1 MNTVPWLMPMIKQI
15 NTKARNCLKNNL
27 KRYEITDAQLEVLIL
42 LSKHKYKSINQR
54 YIEQQLHLSNPT
66 IVSLLDKLEEKKLVQ
81 RVISKDDRRQRE
93 IVITELGEK
102 MHEALYD
109 DFCRS
114 DFYLTSGL
122 TSDEVGELKRLLSI
136 VLENTSAKK
145 EDRND

>member
-1 MNTVPWLMPMIKQI
+1 MNTVPWLLPIIKQI

-27 KRYEITDAQLEVLIL
+27 KRYEITDAQFEVLII
-42 LSKHKYKSINQR
+42 LSKNKSKSVNQR
-54 YIEQQLHLSNPT
+54 YIEQELHLSNPT
-66 IVSLLDKLEEKKLVQ
+66 IVSLIDKLEEKGLVK
-81 RVISKDDRRQRE
+81 RILSKNDRRQKE

-114 DFYLTSGL
+114 DFYLTNNM
-122 TSDEVGELKRLLSI
+122 TSAETEELKRLLRI
-136 VLENTSAKK
+136 VLENAAAKK